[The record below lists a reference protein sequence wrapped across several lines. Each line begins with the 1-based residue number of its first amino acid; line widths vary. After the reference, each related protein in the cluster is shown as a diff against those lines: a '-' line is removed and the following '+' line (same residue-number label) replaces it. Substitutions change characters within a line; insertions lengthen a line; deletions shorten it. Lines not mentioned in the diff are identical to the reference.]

1 VSDDPAGEPRARAG
15 RPGRSSVT
23 YKDLQEHTGL
33 SLSTISKYFNGLP
46 LRESNRLAVEAAATE
61 LGYRVNTLARNL
73 RTQRSRTVGVLL
85 PVLDNNFHLSIIAG
99 IEASLSGS
107 GVGVVV
113 SASRGVHGQPG
124 AAVDALADRM
134 VDGII
139 AVPTHHDAEALTQ
152 VFGRGLPV
160 VLIDRLVDG
169 LDCDAVVLD
178 NGDAARQA
186 VRHLVDHGHRR
197 VAAVAGPPDIWS
209 LQGRSDGFFDAL
221 RQHGLEAGPGTVR
234 SGPITVE
241 SGAASMRSLLAEP
254 ERPTAVVCLNY
265 ELTIG
270 ALIAVNESGLR
281 IPEDISFVGFDS
293 LELSQVMKPRLSMVV
308 QPTHEIAGRAADL
321 MRHRLEPRPEN
332 QPEPEPYRRVVL
344 PAELVPGGS
353 VARPRS

>member
-1 VSDDPAGEPRARAG
+1 MSEPRARAG
-15 RPGRSSVT
+15 RPGRSAVT

-46 LRESNRLAVEAAATE
+46 LRESNRLAVESAAHQ
-61 LGYRVNTLARNL
+61 LGYRVNTLARSL

-85 PVLDNNFHLSIIAG
+85 PVLDNPFHLRIIAG
-99 IEASLSGS
+99 IEASLSDS

-113 SASRGVHGQPG
+113 SASRGAHGEPG

-139 AVPTHHDAEALTQ
+139 AVPASHDAASL
-152 VFGRGLPV
+152 VAVSARGLPV

-197 VAAVAGPPDIWS
+197 VAAIAGPPDIWS
-209 LQGRSDGFFDAL
+209 LRGRNAGFVDAM
-221 RQHGLEAGPGTVR
+221 RQHGLEVGPGAVR
-234 SGPITVE
+234 SGPLTVE
-241 SGAASMRSLLAEP
+241 SGLASMRSLLAEP
-254 ERPTAVVCLNY
+254 ERPTSVVCLNY
-265 ELTIG
+265 ELTVG
-270 ALIAVNESGLR
+270 ALIALNESGLR
-281 IPEDISFVGFDS
+281 IPEDMSFVGFDS

-308 QPTHEIAGRAADL
+308 QPTHDIAVQAASL
-321 MRHRLEPRPEN
+321 MRLRLEP
-332 QPEPEPYRRVVL
+332 QTEPPSDPDPYRQVVL

-353 VARPRS
+353 VARPRP

>member
-1 VSDDPAGEPRARAG
+1 VGEPRARAG

-46 LRESNRLAVEAAATE
+46 LRESNRLAVEAAAKE
-61 LGYRVNTLARNL
+61 LGYRVNALARNL
-73 RTQRSRTVGVLL
+73 RTQRSRSVGVLL
-85 PVLDNNFHLSIIAG
+85 PALDNNFHLSIIAG
-99 IEASLSGS
+99 IESSLSGS

-113 SASRGVHGQPG
+113 STSRGARGQPG
-124 AAVDALADRM
+124 EAVESLADRM

-139 AVPTHHDAEALTQ
+139 AVPSPHDTAALTE

-186 VRHLVDHGHRR
+186 VRNLVDHGHQR

-221 RQHGLEAGPGTVR
+221 RQHGLEVGPATVR
-234 SGPITVE
+234 SGPLTVE
-241 SGAASMRSLLAEP
+241 SGVASMRSLLAQP

-265 ELTIG
+265 ELTVG

-308 QPTHEIAGRAADL
+308 QPTHEIAVRAADL
-321 MRHRLEPRPEN
+321 MRQRLEP
-332 QPEPEPYRRVVL
+332 QGEPEPYRRVVL

-353 VARPRS
+353 VARPRL

>member
-1 VSDDPAGEPRARAG
+1 VSADPTSEARARAG

-46 LRESNRLAVEAAATE
+46 LRESNRLAVAAAATE

-85 PVLDNNFHLSIIAG
+85 PVLDNHFHLSIIAG
-99 IEASLSGS
+99 VEASLAGS

-113 SASRGVHGQPG
+113 SASRGAHGRPG
-124 AAVDALADRM
+124 EAVDALADRM

-139 AVPTHHDAEALTQ
+139 AVPSPHDAAALTQ
-152 VFGRGLPV
+152 VSARDLPV

-178 NGDAARQA
+178 NADAARQA

-197 VAAVAGPPDIWS
+197 VAAVAGPPEIWS
-209 LQGRSDGFFDAL
+209 LQSRSDGFSEAL
-221 RQHGLEAGPGTVR
+221 RHHDLEIGPATVQ
-234 SGPITVE
+234 SGPMTVE
-241 SGAASMRSLLAEP
+241 SGLASMRNLLAEP

-265 ELTIG
+265 ELTVG

-308 QPTHEIAGRAADL
+308 QPTHEIAVRAADL
-321 MRHRLEPRPEN
+321 MRRRLEPRPDD
-332 QPEPEPYRRVVL
+332 QPEPEPHRRVVL

>member
-1 VSDDPAGEPRARAG
+1 M
-15 RPGRSSVT
+15 T

-113 SASRGVHGQPG
+113 SASRDGNGRLG

-139 AVPTHHDAEALTQ
+139 AVPAHQDAEALTQ
-152 VFGRGLPV
+152 VWGRGLPV

-209 LQGRSDGFFDAL
+209 LQGRNEGFFDAL
-221 RQHGLEAGPGTVR
+221 RQHGLEAGPATVR
-234 SGPITVE
+234 SGPLTVE
-241 SGAASMRSLLAEP
+241 SGVASMRSLLAEP
-254 ERPTAVVCLNY
+254 ERPTAVVCMNY

-308 QPTHEIAGRAADL
+308 QPTHEIAVRAADL
-321 MRHRLEPRPEN
+321 MRQRLEPRPDDA
-332 QPEPEPYRRVVL
+332 PEPEPYRRVVL

>member
-1 VSDDPAGEPRARAG
+1 MSEARV
-15 RPGRSSVT
+15 RPGRPRRPSVT

-46 LRESNRLAVEAAATE
+46 LRESNRLAVEAAVNE

-99 IEASLSGS
+99 IEASLAGS
-107 GVGVVV
+107 GVGVLV
-113 SASRGVHGQPG
+113 SASHGVHGRPG
-124 AAVDALADRM
+124 EAVEALAGRM

-139 AVPTHHDAEALTQ
+139 AVPSLQDAAALTE
-152 VFGRGLPV
+152 VSERELPV
-160 VLIDRLVDG
+160 VLIDRLVEG

-178 NGDAARQA
+178 NADAARQA
-186 VRHLVDHGHRR
+186 VRHLVDHGHRS

-209 LQGRSDGFFDAL
+209 LRGRGEGFLDAL
-221 RQHGLEAGPGTVR
+221 HHHGLEVGPATVAAGPL
-234 SGPITVE
+234 TVE
-241 SGAASMRSLLAEP
+241 SGVASMRRLLAEP

-265 ELTIG
+265 ELTVG

-293 LELSQVMKPRLSMVV
+293 LELSQVFKPRLSMVV
-308 QPTHEIAGRAADL
+308 QPTHDIATRAAAL
-321 MRHRLEPRPEN
+321 MRDRLDPEAEPGT
-332 QPEPEPYRRVVL
+332 YRRVVL

-353 VARPRS
+353 VARPRA

>member
-1 VSDDPAGEPRARAG
+1 MSEPRARAG

-46 LRESNRLAVEAAATE
+46 VRESNRLAVEAAANE

-99 IEASLSGS
+99 IEASLSTG
-107 GVGVVV
+107 GVGVLV
-113 SASRGVHGQPG
+113 SASHSADGEPG
-124 AAVDALADRM
+124 GAVEALADRM

-139 AVPTHHDAEALTQ
+139 AVPAPHDAAALTQ
-152 VFGRGLPV
+152 VSSRGLPV
-160 VLIDRLVDG
+160 VLIDRLVEG

-178 NGDAARQA
+178 NGDAVRQA

-197 VAAVAGPPDIWS
+197 IAAVAGPPDIWS
-209 LQGRSDGFFDAL
+209 LQGRSDGFLDAL
-221 RQHGLEAGPGTVR
+221 RQHGLDVGPASVR
-234 SGPITVE
+234 SGPLTVE
-241 SGAASMRSLLAEP
+241 SGVASMRSLLAEP

-265 ELTIG
+265 ELTVG

-281 IPEDISFVGFDS
+281 MPEDISFVGFDS
-293 LELSQVMKPRLSMVV
+293 LELSQVTKPRLSMVV
-308 QPTHEIAGRAADL
+308 QPTHEIAVRAADL
-321 MRHRLEPRPEN
+321 MRERLEPQSEN
-332 QPEPEPYRRVVL
+332 PQPEPYRRVVL

-353 VARPRS
+353 VGRPRS

>member
-1 VSDDPAGEPRARAG
+1 VSETRARGG
-15 RPGRSSVT
+15 RPGRPSVT

-46 LRESNRLAVEAAATE
+46 LRESNRLAVEAAANE

-99 IEASLSGS
+99 IEESLAST

-113 SASRGVHGQPG
+113 SASRGAHGQPG
-124 AAVDALADRM
+124 EAVESLADRM

-139 AVPTHHDAEALTQ
+139 TVPSSHDAAALTQ
-152 VFGRGLPV
+152 VSGRGLPV
-160 VLIDRLVDG
+160 VLVDRLVDG

-186 VRHLVDHGHRR
+186 VRHLADHGHRR

-221 RQHGLEAGPGTVR
+221 RQHGLEVGPATVR
-234 SGPITVE
+234 SGPLTVE

-265 ELTIG
+265 ELTVG

-293 LELSQVMKPRLSMVV
+293 LVLSQVSKPRLSMVV
-308 QPTHEIAGRAADL
+308 QPTHEIAVRAADL
-321 MRHRLEPRPEN
+321 MRERLEPAA
-332 QPEPEPYRRVVL
+332 EPVPHRRVVL
-344 PAELVPGGS
+344 TAELVPGGS

>member
-1 VSDDPAGEPRARAG
+1 MSEPRARAV

-46 LRESNRLAVEAAATE
+46 LRESNRVAVETAAAE
-61 LGYRVNTLARNL
+61 LGYRVNTLARSL

-85 PVLDNNFHLSIIAG
+85 PVLDNPFHLSIIAG
-99 IEASLSGS
+99 IEASLSDS

-113 SASRGVHGQPG
+113 SASRGAHGEPG

-139 AVPTHHDAEALTQ
+139 AVPAAHDAASLIA
-152 VFGRGLPV
+152 VSARGLPV
-160 VLIDRLVDG
+160 VLIDRLVEG
-169 LDCDAVVLD
+169 LDGDTVVLD

-209 LQGRSDGFFDAL
+209 LRGRSDGFFDAL
-221 RQHGLEAGPGTVR
+221 GQHGLGVGPATVR
-234 SGPITVE
+234 SGPLTVE
-241 SGAASMRSLLAEP
+241 SGIASMRSLLAEP

-265 ELTIG
+265 ELTVG
-270 ALIAVNESGLR
+270 ALIALNESGLR
-281 IPEDISFVGFDS
+281 IPEDISLVGFDS
-293 LELSQVMKPRLSMVV
+293 LVLSQVIKPRLSMVV
-308 QPTHEIAGRAADL
+308 QPTHEIAVQAAEL
-321 MRHRLEPRPEN
+321 MRRRLEPQPEGRPE
-332 QPEPEPYRRVVL
+332 PDPYRRVVL
-344 PAELVPGGS
+344 RAELVPGGS
-353 VARPRS
+353 VARPRP